1 MSIAKGKSQIQAQFN
16 GMPKIFEKSET
27 KVIPPERKPDV
38 EYRVLPNEGLQEG
51 DIQLDLTQRYVFKVG
66 GAEKTLRSLITLQRG
81 DGGMITLHEEEWN
94 HEPNKVAS

>member
-1 MSIAKGKSQIQAQFN
+1 MGCRKSSRNLKQR
-16 GMPKIFEKSET
+16 
-27 KVIPPERKPDV
+27 VIPPERKPDV
-38 EYRVLPNEGLQEG
+38 EYRVLSNEGLQED

-81 DGGMITLHEEEWN
+81 EGGMITLHEEKWN